1 MRRVEAIDNFHL
13 RGGSAS
19 PNTMAILAP
28 LASIAVLAILIL
40 IHELGHFVAARSQGI
55 YANRF
60 SLGFGPVLWKYQG
73 PQTEYALRAFP
84 LGGFVGFP
92 DDDPDSEIPPDDPN
106 LLSNRPILDRT
117 IVISAGVIANFLFAF
132 LLLTVQA
139 AAVGIPDSNI
149 LQPGISIP
157 AIVEEADAPA
167 VVAGLQKNDAIV
179 AVNGITLGDEDTVV
193 ESFRDL
199 VRESPEQPLQL
210 TVQRKSET
218 LEVTIVPRLEPETG
232 IGKIGVA
239 LMPNRRAPQGFGEIF
254 AVASDE
260 YQRIFTLTFQ
270 GFGQLIGNFQESAR
284 QVTGPVGIV
293 AVGARVASNNAASL
307 LQFAALI
314 SINLGVINILPLPV
328 LDGGQ
333 LAFLAYEAVRGEP
346 LPSRI
351 QENITRTG
359 VLMLLMLAIVLV
371 IRDTANITGLPPV
384 DR

>member
-1 MRRVEAIDNFHL
+1 M
-13 RGGSAS
+13 
-19 PNTMAILAP
+19 AP

>member
-1 MRRVEAIDNFHL
+1 
-13 RGGSAS
+13 
-19 PNTMAILAP
+19 MAI

-40 IHELGHFVAARSQGI
+40 VHELGHFIAARSQGI

-73 PQTEYALRAFP
+73 PQTEYAIRAFP

-92 DDDPDSEIPPDDPN
+92 DDDPDSEIAPEDPN
-106 LLSNRPILDRT
+106 LLSNRPILDRL
-117 IVISAGVIANFLFAF
+117 IVISAGVVANFLFAY
-132 LLLTVQA
+132 LLLAVQA
-139 AAVGIPDSNI
+139 ATVGIPDSNI

-157 AIVEEADAPA
+157 AIVEDADAPA

-179 AVNGITLGDEDTVV
+179 AVNGETLEEAGNVV

-199 VRESPEQPLQL
+199 VQQSPGQPLQL
-210 TVQRKSET
+210 TVQRSGET
-218 LEVTIVPRLEPETG
+218 LNLTVVPRLDPEAG
-232 IGKIGVA
+232 VGKIGVA
-239 LMPNRRAPQGFGEIF
+239 LMANRRAPQGLGEVLT
-254 AVASDE
+254 VASDE
-260 YQRIFTLTFQ
+260 YQRIFVLTFQ

-293 AVGARVASNNAASL
+293 AVGARVASTNAASL

-346 LPSRI
+346 VPSRI